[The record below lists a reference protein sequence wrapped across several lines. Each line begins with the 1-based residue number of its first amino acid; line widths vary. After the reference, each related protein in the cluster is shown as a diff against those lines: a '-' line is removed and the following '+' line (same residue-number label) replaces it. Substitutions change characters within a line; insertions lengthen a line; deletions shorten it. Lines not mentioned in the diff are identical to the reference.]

1 MRRDTAAISLATIVG
16 IISAVLFLLCW
27 CGWRQPCKRL
37 RKVAYQALPEIRAPL
52 KQMVAFYQARS
63 SCCEARAH
71 SLFTQLA
78 VLLLAL
84 RRS

>member
-1 MRRDTAAISLATIVG
+1 MFLFGWCSVRR
-16 IISAVLFLLCW
+16 
-27 CGWRQPCKRL
+27 PCKRL

-78 VLLLAL
+78 VLLPAL